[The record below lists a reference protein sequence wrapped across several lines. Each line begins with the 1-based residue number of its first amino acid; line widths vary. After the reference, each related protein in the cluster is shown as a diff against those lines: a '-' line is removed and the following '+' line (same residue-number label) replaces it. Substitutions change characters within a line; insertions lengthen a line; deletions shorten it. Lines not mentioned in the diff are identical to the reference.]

1 MLSTSLSLWPKA
13 SVRVVLVAQRREY
26 DVEHCG
32 TYDLGILLKGWL
44 WSTSLRGLLPS
55 PKEIIEEGA
64 YSDVFCSPALSNVYS
79 FAVLPPKAH
88 HSQWCPAKRKTKS
101 TAWNSWNSVCGWVR
115 STWSKTKVRSEMETQ
130 KNPSSERMSTEA
142 HNLFTVNIES
152 LDLWKMSCGSSC
164 GSVWF
169 LFALSTNIQQD
180 SMHSRR
186 ASGSCYA
193 LPKAL
198 AIEGSR
204 WHWSLSNIGLT
215 PQSKCPPA
223 ELQHQ
228 GNELLQVR
236 KPRKEKLHSLT
247 LRQPQQLGS
256 KWEERNKGGMKD
268 CGTSS
273 VWAHPWHKGGSCDR
287 HAHSCNCQKTF
298 MAARPSWDFECRG
311 AVVSVL
317 LEFYIVLRFSVLRVL
332 VLLNHV
338 FLTSAGSVHS
348 SPKNASQRNKIKR
361 IFLYVQ
367 YVSPNTGTW
376 HHLCTLHTA
385 CTHLSTAPCTICQLW
400 MATLRHA
407 KGPATCSCSPR
418 RVFQHL
424 LKRLCT
430 MMLKY
435 FAHLRN
441 KAQAVLKCA

>member
-1 MLSTSLSLWPKA
+1 MFSA
-13 SVRVVLVAQRREY
+13 RQHE
-26 DVEHCG
+26 
-32 TYDLGILLKGWL
+32 
-44 WSTSLRGLLPS
+44 
-55 PKEIIEEGA
+55 
-64 YSDVFCSPALSNVYS
+64 SNVYS

-101 TAWNSWNSVCGWVR
+101 TAWNSWNCVCGCAR
-115 STWSKTKVRSEMETQ
+115 STWSKIKVRSEMETQ
-130 KNPSSERMSTEA
+130 QNPSSERMSTQA
-142 HNLFTVNIES
+142 HNLFTVNFGS

-164 GSVWF
+164 GCVWF

-298 MAARPSWDFECRG
+298 SRRKAKLGFWMPWCRG
-311 AVVSVL
+311 VSAAWVL
-317 LEFYIVLRFSVLRVL
+317 HSFAIFSTPSIGATESRFPHFSW
-332 VLLNHV
+332 
-338 FLTSAGSVHS
+338 SVHS
-348 SPKNASQRNKIKR
+348 SPKNTSQRNKNKCIFLCIFNK
-361 IFLYVQ
+361 FLYVKTLF
-367 YVSPNTGTW
+367 SPVHPAHCMYTSVN
-376 HHLCTLHTA
+376 CTLH
-385 CTHLSTAPCTICQLW
+385 HLSTLDGDSATHQGASHLQLQ
-400 MATLRHA
+400 
-407 KGPATCSCSPR
+407 SPQG
-418 RVFQHL
+418 FP
-424 LKRLCT
+424 T
-430 MMLKY
+430 
-435 FAHLRN
+435 FAEEIVHYD
-441 KAQAVLKCA
+441 A

>member
-115 STWSKTKVRSEMETQ
+115 STWSKTKVRSELETQ

-142 HNLFTVNIES
+142 HNLFTVNFES

-256 KWEERNKGGMKD
+256 KWEERNKERL
-268 CGTSS
+268 
-273 VWAHPWHKGGSCDR
+273 W
-287 HAHSCNCQKTF
+287 N
-298 MAARPSWDFECRG
+298 FECLSAPLAQRRK
-311 AVVSVL
+311 
-317 LEFYIVLRFSVLRVL
+317 LRPPCTQLQL
-332 VLLNHV
+332 
-338 FLTSAGSVHS
+338 
-348 SPKNASQRNKIKR
+348 PKNLQSWPHRKAKLGFWMPWCRGVSAAWVLHSFT
-361 IFLYVQ
+361 IFSTPSIGATESRFPHFSWERAQ
-367 YVSPNTGTW
+367 
-376 HHLCTLHTA
+376 
-385 CTHLSTAPCTICQLW
+385 LS
-400 MATLRHA
+400 
-407 KGPATCSCSPR
+407 K
-418 RVFQHL
+418 
-424 LKRLCT
+424 
-430 MMLKY
+430 KY
-435 FAHLRN
+435 EP
-441 KAQAVLKCA
+441 KK